1 MHGRAKQIVALILLI
16 VMAYYSANAFGISA
30 SALIIKNITLKRPDN
45 LTVKKRGDMR
55 NVIPGL
61 SHVE

>member
-1 MHGRAKQIVALILLI
+1 
-16 VMAYYSANAFGISA
+16 MAYYSANAFGISA